1 MISQL
6 RGRLIEKTPTEL
18 VVDCHGVGYAVSISL
33 HTYSQLPAGES
44 VQLYTH
50 LLVREDLQELYGFAE
65 KVEREVFRKLITV
78 SGIGASTARTMLSS
92 LSPSEVIQAI
102 TSEDARTIQSVK
114 GIGAKTSQRVIIDLK
129 DKLGEI
135 GASGDIS
142 PIVNNTQR
150 EEALSALET
159 LGYVRKQSTKVLDK
173 ILKTHP
179 DASVELLIKEAL
191 KQL

>member
-6 RGRLIEKTPTEL
+6 RGRLVEKTPTEL
-18 VVDCHGVGYAVSISL
+18 VVDCQGVGYAVSISL
-33 HTYSQLPAGES
+33 HTYGQLPEGES
-44 VQLYTH
+44 VHLFTH
-50 LLVREDLQELYGFAE
+50 LLVREDLQELYGFAD
-65 KVEREVFRKLITV
+65 KLEREVFRKLITV

-92 LSPSEVIQAI
+92 LSPTEVIQAI

-129 DKLGEI
+129 DKIGEVDAGGEI
-135 GASGDIS
+135 VTVA
-142 PIVNNTQR
+142 NNTR
-150 EEALSALET
+150 RDEALSALET
-159 LGYVRKQSTKVLDK
+159 LGYLRKQSTKILDK
-173 ILKTHP
+173 ILKNRP